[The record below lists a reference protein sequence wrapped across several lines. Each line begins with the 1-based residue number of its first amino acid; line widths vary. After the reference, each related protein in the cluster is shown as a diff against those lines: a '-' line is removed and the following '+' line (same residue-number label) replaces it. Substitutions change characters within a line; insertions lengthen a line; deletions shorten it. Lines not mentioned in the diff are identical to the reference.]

1 MLSEEDQYIKFRRKV
16 ELELTKVYRV
26 RVILKTVV
34 KYYGI
39 SRKLV
44 VSDSTLAPLVY
55 IRHMIIY
62 ICCSIYG
69 IDQPKVAKFLR
80 YKTRGGFGRILD
92 KMADEMR
99 TNSRV
104 NRELEEIRAILNKC
118 LKQ

>member
-1 MLSEEDQYIKFRRKV
+1 MLSEEDQYIKFRRKI

-34 KYYGI
+34 KYYGM
-39 SRKLV
+39 SRKLIT
-44 VSDSTLAPLVY
+44 SDSTLTPVVRIRY
-55 IRHMIIY
+55 IIIY

-80 YKTRGGFGRILD
+80 YKTRGGFGKILN

-104 NRELEEIRAILNKC
+104 NREVEEIRVILNKC
-118 LKQ
+118 LNQ